1 MNTESG
7 VMFLS
12 TVLLAALLASQNGL
26 TSDILNQANLE
37 KVDSTAFAVPSSG
50 SDRMF
55 QGIATNETPFLVDI
69 GPFVA
74 DKFSSAETRITNEP
88 ASLDSTLSS
97 VSTTNETASR
107 VDIGR
112 LVAVKFSNGETR
124 ITNEPSSLD
133 PSLPS
138 VSTANETASCVDIRP
153 LISDKFSSSA
163 ETRITNESS
172 SLDSNAFRQGPDQR
186 HEAEQSEGLVQ

>member
-112 LVAVKFSNGETR
+112 LV
-124 ITNEPSSLD
+124 
-133 PSLPS
+133 PSLSS

-153 LISDKFSSSA
+153 LIADKFSSSA